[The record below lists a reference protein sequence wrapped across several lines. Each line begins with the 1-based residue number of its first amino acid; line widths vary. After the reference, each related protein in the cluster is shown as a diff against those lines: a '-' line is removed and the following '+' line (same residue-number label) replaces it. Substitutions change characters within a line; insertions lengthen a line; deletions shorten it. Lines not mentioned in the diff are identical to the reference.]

1 MSDND
6 GSSDRS
12 VPVIRPAIRGT
23 VQLHDNGLRA
33 GNLINQS
40 ISRLDESQVKA
51 LGAEAAKEALRLEV
65 KRTEQNMDYVSGK
78 KAAED
83 HIDAWN
89 MLDKSGKTT
98 RQKLG
103 SEIKTGAGKM
113 KIESTSGATCF
124 VASVS
129 YGSPNHSD
137 VMYLR
142 WYRDNVL
149 MRHRLG
155 RAFSAFYWRVG
166 PRLAKVVSLSST
178 ARAIA
183 RAVIGQI
190 VPALR
195 RLHPDE

>member
-1 MSDND
+1 MSDKD

-12 VPVIRPAIRGT
+12 DRSVPATRPSSRGT

-33 GNLINQS
+33 GNLIDQS

-89 MLDKSGKTT
+89 MLDKRGKTT
-98 RQKLG
+98 RQKLE
-103 SEIKTGAGKM
+103 SDIKTGAGKM

-124 VASVS
+124 VASVA

-149 MRHRLG
+149 MRH
-155 RAFSAFYWRVG
+155 
-166 PRLAKVVSLSST
+166 
-178 ARAIA
+178 
-183 RAVIGQI
+183 
-190 VPALR
+190 PA
-195 RLHPDE
+195 